1 MGKVIGIDTASI
13 GQGSIGQGSIGIAA
27 RSEHLTA
34 TRHRKMARSQHAY
47 VRGSTVKFYEWL
59 DASAGKI
66 PQGPSVW
73 ICGDCH
79 LGNLG
84 PLADAHG
91 HVAIQIRDLDQTVIG
106 NPAHDIIRLTL
117 SLASAARGFDL
128 PGAITARIVEAVIA
142 GYCEAIAGA
151 AVPDA
156 DAPDAVKALLKLST
170 RRKWRHLAKERIGDS
185 TPSIPLGSK
194 YWALSDDEHEALAAL
209 LTDPA
214 VVLKLRAWQLKVNES
229 GIALL
234 DAAYWMKG
242 CSSLGQLR
250 YAAIAGVGKPGPQ
263 HLGKLCLLD
272 IKEAV
277 RAAAPRDAAADMPRD
292 NAERI
297 VTGATALSPHLGER
311 MIAARLLG
319 KPVVVRELMPQDLKL
334 EIARLTPADTAAVA
348 QYLGGVVGTAH
359 GRQLDVSQRKSWAR
373 ELTENRSK
381 TLDAP
386 SWLWANV
393 VELVALHEAAYLE
406 HCRRHLAEAA

>member
-1 MGKVIGIDTASI
+1 MGKVTTIGGKSVDTAI
-13 GQGSIGQGSIGIAA
+13 DITDRNQ
-27 RSEHLTA
+27 RLTA

-59 DASAGKI
+59 EASSGKI
-66 PQGPSVW
+66 PHGPSIW

-128 PGAITARIVEAVIA
+128 PGAITAHIVEAVIA
-142 GYCEAIAGA
+142 GYVEALDGHATL
-151 AVPDA
+151 DA
-156 DAPDAVKALLKLST
+156 DAPDAVKSLLKLSI
-170 RRKWRHLAKERIGDS
+170 RRKWRHLAKERIGDI
-185 TPSIPLGSK
+185 TPSIPLGPK
-194 YWALSDDEHEALAAL
+194 YWALSDDERGALAGL

-214 VVLKLRAWQLKVNES
+214 VVSRLHAWQSDISDGE
-229 GIALL
+229 IALL

-250 YAAIAGVGKPGPQ
+250 YAAIAGIGRTGPKHHGQ
-263 HLGKLCLLD
+263 LCLLD

-277 RAAAPRDAAADMPRD
+277 RAAAPRAAAADMPRD
-292 NAERI
+292 NAERV
-297 VTGATALSPHLGER
+297 VTGAAALSPNLGER

-334 EIARLTPADTAAVA
+334 EIARLSAADATAVA
-348 QYLGGVVGTAH
+348 HYLGGVVGMAH
-359 GRQLDVSQRKSWAR
+359 GRQLDTNQRKAWSR

>member
-1 MGKVIGIDTASI
+1 MGKITSIDEKSSGAS
-13 GQGSIGQGSIGIAA
+13 SIGIAD
-27 RSEHLTA
+27 RSQQLTA
-34 TRHRKMARSQHAY
+34 TRHLKMARSQHAY

-66 PQGPSVW
+66 PQGPSIW

-106 NPAHDIIRLTL
+106 NPAHDIIRLAL

-142 GYCEAIAGA
+142 GYVEALAGE
-151 AVPDA
+151 VTPDVE
-156 DAPDAVKALLKLST
+156 APDAVKALLKLSI
-170 RRKWRHLAKERIGDS
+170 RRKWRHLAKERIGDV
-185 TPSIPLGSK
+185 TPTIPLGSK
-194 YWALSDDEHEALAAL
+194 YWALSTDERAALATL

-214 VVLKLRAWQLKVNES
+214 VVLRLHAWQSKISRGE
-229 GIALL
+229 IALL

-250 YAAIAGVGKPGPQ
+250 YAAIASVGKPGLKHPA
-263 HLGKLCLLD
+263 KLCLLD
-272 IKEAV
+272 IKESV

-292 NAERI
+292 NAERV
-297 VTGATALSPHLGER
+297 VTGATALSPNLGER

-334 EIARLTPADTAAVA
+334 EIARLTPADASAVA
-348 QYLGGVVGTAH
+348 HYLGGVVGTAH
-359 GRQLDVSQRKSWAR
+359 GRQLDINQRKTWAR

-386 SWLWANV
+386 SWLWSNV

>member
-1 MGKVIGIDTASI
+1 MGKVISID
-13 GQGSIGQGSIGIAA
+13 AA
-27 RSEHLTA
+27 ADKGGVDVAERSQHLTV

-59 DASAGKI
+59 DASTGKI
-66 PQGPSVW
+66 PQGPSIW

-117 SLASAARGFDL
+117 SLASASRGFDL
-128 PGAITARIVEAVIA
+128 PGAITAHIVEAVIA
-142 GYCEAIAGA
+142 GYVEALAGETTS
-151 AVPDA
+151 DA
-156 DAPDAVKALLKLST
+156 DAPDAVKALLKLSI
-170 RRKWRHLAKERIGDS
+170 RRKWRHLAKERIGDV
-185 TPSIPLGSK
+185 TPSIPLGAK
-194 YWALSDDEHEALAAL
+194 YWALSDDERTALAAL
-209 LTDPA
+209 LADAA
-214 VVLKLRAWQLKVNES
+214 VVSRLHAWQSKPSDGE
-229 GIALL
+229 ITLL

-250 YAAIAGVGKPGPQ
+250 YAAIAGVGDTGPKRHGQ
-263 HLGKLCLLD
+263 FCLLD

-277 RAAAPRDAAADMPRD
+277 RAAAPRDVAADMPRD
-292 NAERI
+292 NAERV
-297 VTGATALSPHLGER
+297 VTGAAALSPNLGER

-334 EIARLTPADTAAVA
+334 EIARLTPADATAVA
-348 QYLGGVVGTAH
+348 HYLGGVVGIAH
-359 GRQLDVSQRKSWAR
+359 GRQLDANQRKTWAR